1 MIKNTLFEMIKN
13 KCVKPVKSAEL
24 ILAEG
29 EACAIKHRCILTLT
43 RLFILLIALN
53 DSFAQASAPLL
64 ADDTSQKKADVE
76 KEKNWTPNAVKFDWV
91 QLTSGEWLKGE
102 IKSMYNEN
110 LEFDSDKLNLL
121 TIDMDDVS
129 YLQSYAPIFVNIEN
143 QGSVKGILNISGE
156 KVEVTD
162 GDKAQQFKTIEIISF
177 APGGESEA
185 DLWGIKF
192 TLGFDVKKGN
202 TDQIDYT
209 SKLSAKRRTEDSI
222 LIFDYIGNISK
233 TDAISGQLE
242 ETINNHRINFNFD
255 KYVNRHFFT
264 DLYLVNISQ
273 MNFKI

>member
-1 MIKNTLFEMIKN
+1 MIKN